1 VIEFQFRR
9 RCKDFLPAVCIL
21 LGEGLQRAVAA
32 FEFDA
37 QEPVEVKFFRSQ
49 PLFHLFAAR
58 GVKFHEH
65 FSFLH
70 VDEHAARGDFLGGV
84 HAARELFGALAR
96 EAGESVLREV
106 TRHSGSCSAKMSG
119 HETSRTNITPAEKK
133 QMLEMRTAHP
143 YYVYEAIHA
152 QPERIERVLGQRAE
166 IERAADAVAQKERI
180 TFVGIGTSLHAARVA
195 ESWMREFSGGRFLAH
210 CEQSFELV
218 HHPISF
224 GAGDAVIVITHTG
237 TTTASLEALRMART
251 AGALTV
257 VITGQMSEPTN
268 GPSSSDGVCGAD
280 FHVQTCEQEVAFAYT
295 KSYTTA
301 LAVLAL
307 LIVRVVEG
315 KKLLAGTPPLAA
327 LERVPDLLRGAL
339 QLEPAARELA
349 KRVAAL
355 ARIEIFGSGA
365 AWPTAS
371 EAALKIKEACYIA
384 AEGFETEEILH
395 GPFSETDARG
405 SLVGL
410 FTGGAT
416 DERGRQILRAAGELK
431 MPRAAITVP
440 SANRNLSAE
449 QILLVPETAQWLA
462 AFVHL
467 IPLQLLTYFLA
478 LERGASPDSGR
489 MEQPAHAA
497 ASKHYKY

>member
-1 VIEFQFRR
+1 M
-9 RCKDFLPAVCIL
+9 A
-21 LGEGLQRAVAA
+21 
-32 FEFDA
+32 
-37 QEPVEVKFFRSQ
+37 
-49 PLFHLFAAR
+49 
-58 GVKFHEH
+58 
-65 FSFLH
+65 
-70 VDEHAARGDFLGGV
+70 
-84 HAARELFGALAR
+84 
-96 EAGESVLREV
+96 
-106 TRHSGSCSAKMSG
+106 
-119 HETSRTNITPAEKK
+119 
-133 QMLEMRTAHP
+133 EMRTAHP
-143 YYVYEAIHA
+143 YHVYEAVHA
-152 QPERIERVLGQRAE
+152 QPELIGRVLAGRAGV
-166 IERAADAVAQKERI
+166 ERAADAVAEKQRI

-195 ESWMREFSGGRFLAH
+195 ESWMREFTGGRFLAH

-218 HHPISF
+218 HHPIAF

-237 TTTASLEALRMART
+237 TSTASIEALRMARA

-257 VITGQMSEPTN
+257 VITGQMSGE
-268 GPSSSDGVCGAD
+268 GVRGAD
-280 FHVQTCEQEVAFAYT
+280 FHIQTCEQELAFAYT

-307 LIVRVVEG
+307 LIARVVER
-315 KKLLAGTPPLAA
+315 KNLLAGISPLAA
-327 LERVPDLLRGAL
+327 LERVPNLLREAL
-339 QLEPAARELA
+339 RLEPAVRELA
-349 KRVAAL
+349 KRVAPL

-365 AWPTAS
+365 AWATAN

-431 MPRAAITVP
+431 MPRAAITTP
-440 SANRNLSAE
+440 SANHDLSAE
-449 QILLVPETAQWLA
+449 QILQVPECPEWLA

-478 LERGASPDSGR
+478 LERRVSPDSGR

>member
-1 VIEFQFRR
+1 M
-9 RCKDFLPAVCIL
+9 P
-21 LGEGLQRAVAA
+21 
-32 FEFDA
+32 
-37 QEPVEVKFFRSQ
+37 
-49 PLFHLFAAR
+49 
-58 GVKFHEH
+58 
-65 FSFLH
+65 
-70 VDEHAARGDFLGGV
+70 
-84 HAARELFGALAR
+84 
-96 EAGESVLREV
+96 
-106 TRHSGSCSAKMSG
+106 
-119 HETSRTNITPAEKK
+119 
-133 QMLEMRTAHP
+133 EMRTEHP

-152 QPERIERVLGQRAE
+152 QPELIERVLGQRAE
-166 IERAADAVAQKERI
+166 IERAAEAVAQKERI

-195 ESWMREFSGGRFLAH
+195 ESWMREFTGGRFLAH

-218 HHPISF
+218 HHPIAF

-237 TTTASLEALRMART
+237 TTTASLEAFRIARA

-257 VITGQMSEPTN
+257 VITGQLILPTS
-268 GPSSSDGVCGAD
+268 GDVVRVAD
-280 FHVQTCEQEVAFAYT
+280 FHIQTCEQEVAFAYT

-301 LAVLAL
+301 LAVLAQ
-307 LIVRVVEG
+307 LIARVVER
-315 KKLLAGTPPLAA
+315 KKLLAGLPPLAA
-327 LERVPDLLRGAL
+327 LERVPDLLRRAL

-365 AWPTAS
+365 AWATAS

-440 SANRNLSAE
+440 SANHDLYAE
-449 QILLVPETAQWLA
+449 QILQVPEAAEWLA

-467 IPLQLLTYFLA
+467 IPVQLLTYFLA
-478 LERGASPDSGR
+478 LERGVSPDSGR

>member
-1 VIEFQFRR
+1 
-9 RCKDFLPAVCIL
+9 
-21 LGEGLQRAVAA
+21 
-32 FEFDA
+32 
-37 QEPVEVKFFRSQ
+37 
-49 PLFHLFAAR
+49 
-58 GVKFHEH
+58 
-65 FSFLH
+65 
-70 VDEHAARGDFLGGV
+70 
-84 HAARELFGALAR
+84 
-96 EAGESVLREV
+96 
-106 TRHSGSCSAKMSG
+106 MSG
-119 HETSRTNITPAEKK
+119 HENNGTNITRAEKK
-133 QMLEMRTAHP
+133 QMAEMRTAHP

-152 QPERIERVLGQRAE
+152 QPELIERVLAQRAE
-166 IERAADAVAQKERI
+166 IERAADAVARKERI

-195 ESWMREFSGGRFLAH
+195 ESWMREFSGGRFWAH

-218 HHPISF
+218 HHPIAF

-237 TTTASLEALRMART
+237 TTTASIEALRMARA
-251 AGALTV
+251 AGAVTV
-257 VITGQMSEPTN
+257 VITGQMS
-268 GPSSSDGVCGAD
+268 GDGVRGAD
-280 FHVQTCEQEVAFAYT
+280 FHIQTCEQEVAFAYT
-295 KSYTTA
+295 KSYTAA

-307 LIVRVVEG
+307 LIARVVER
-315 KKLLAGTPPLAA
+315 KKLLVGPPPRAA
-327 LERVPDLLRGAL
+327 LERVPDLLRDAL
-339 QLEPAARELA
+339 QIEPAARELA
-349 KRVAAL
+349 KRMAAL

-365 AWPTAS
+365 AWATAS

-440 SANRNLSAE
+440 SANHDLSAE
-449 QILLVPETAQWLA
+449 QILQVPEAPEWLA

-478 LERGASPDSGR
+478 LERGVSPDSGR

>member
-1 VIEFQFRR
+1 M
-9 RCKDFLPAVCIL
+9 P
-21 LGEGLQRAVAA
+21 
-32 FEFDA
+32 
-37 QEPVEVKFFRSQ
+37 
-49 PLFHLFAAR
+49 
-58 GVKFHEH
+58 
-65 FSFLH
+65 
-70 VDEHAARGDFLGGV
+70 
-84 HAARELFGALAR
+84 
-96 EAGESVLREV
+96 
-106 TRHSGSCSAKMSG
+106 
-119 HETSRTNITPAEKK
+119 
-133 QMLEMRTAHP
+133 EMRTAHP

-152 QPERIERVLGQRAE
+152 QPELIERVLGQRAE
-166 IERAADAVAQKERI
+166 IERAADTVAQKERI

-195 ESWMREFSGGRFLAH
+195 ESWMRAFSGGRFWAH

-218 HHPISF
+218 HHPVAF

-237 TTTASLEALRMART
+237 TTTASIEALRMARAT
-251 AGALTV
+251 GALTV
-257 VITGQMSEPTN
+257 VITGQLSGPPGSPTS
-268 GPSSSDGVCGAD
+268 GDGVRGAD
-280 FHVQTCEQEVAFAYT
+280 FHIQTCEQEVAFAYT

-307 LIVRVVEG
+307 LIARVVER
-315 KKLLAGTPPLAA
+315 KKLLAGPSPVGT
-327 LERVPDLLRGAL
+327 LERVPDLLRDAL
-339 QLEPAARELA
+339 QLERAARELA

-365 AWPTAS
+365 AWATAS
-371 EAALKIKEACYIA
+371 EAALKIKEACYVA

-440 SANRNLSAE
+440 AANHDLSAE
-449 QILLVPETAQWLA
+449 QVLQVPDAPGWLA

-478 LERGASPDSGR
+478 LERGVSPDSGR

-497 ASKHYKY
+497 ASKQYKY

>member
-1 VIEFQFRR
+1 
-9 RCKDFLPAVCIL
+9 
-21 LGEGLQRAVAA
+21 
-32 FEFDA
+32 
-37 QEPVEVKFFRSQ
+37 
-49 PLFHLFAAR
+49 
-58 GVKFHEH
+58 
-65 FSFLH
+65 
-70 VDEHAARGDFLGGV
+70 
-84 HAARELFGALAR
+84 
-96 EAGESVLREV
+96 
-106 TRHSGSCSAKMSG
+106 MS
-119 HETSRTNITPAEKK
+119 
-133 QMLEMRTAHP
+133 EMRTAHP

-152 QPERIERVLGQRAE
+152 QPELIERVLAQRAE

-195 ESWMREFSGGRFLAH
+195 ESWMREFTGGRFLAH

-218 HHPISF
+218 HHPIAF
-224 GAGDAVIVITHTG
+224 GASDAVIVITHTG
-237 TTTASLEALRMART
+237 TTTASIEALRMARA
-251 AGALTV
+251 AGAMTV
-257 VITGQMSEPTN
+257 VITGQMS
-268 GPSSSDGVCGAD
+268 GDGVRGAD
-280 FHVQTCEQEVAFAYT
+280 FHIQTCEQEIAFAYT

-307 LIVRVVEG
+307 LIARVVER
-315 KKLLAGTPPLAA
+315 KKLLAGAPPLAA
-327 LERVPDLLRGAL
+327 LERVPELLRQAL
-339 QLEPAARELA
+339 QLEPAVRELA

-365 AWPTAS
+365 AWATAS

-431 MPRAAITVP
+431 MPRAAIAVL
-440 SANRNLSAE
+440 SANHDLSAE
-449 QILLVPETAQWLA
+449 QILQVPEAPEWLA

-478 LERGASPDSGR
+478 LERGVSPDSGR

>member
-1 VIEFQFRR
+1 
-9 RCKDFLPAVCIL
+9 
-21 LGEGLQRAVAA
+21 
-32 FEFDA
+32 
-37 QEPVEVKFFRSQ
+37 
-49 PLFHLFAAR
+49 
-58 GVKFHEH
+58 
-65 FSFLH
+65 
-70 VDEHAARGDFLGGV
+70 
-84 HAARELFGALAR
+84 
-96 EAGESVLREV
+96 
-106 TRHSGSCSAKMSG
+106 MSG
-119 HETSRTNITPAEKK
+119 HETSRTNITRAEKK
-133 QMLEMRTAHP
+133 QMPEMRTAHP

-152 QPERIERVLGQRAE
+152 QPELIEQVLAGRAE
-166 IERAADAVAQKERI
+166 IERAADAVARKERI

-195 ESWMREFSGGRFLAH
+195 ESWMREFSGGRFLTH

-218 HHPISF
+218 HHPIAF

-237 TTTASLEALRMART
+237 TTTASLEALRMARA

-257 VITGQMSEPTN
+257 LITGQMSGPT
-268 GPSSSDGVCGAD
+268 SSDGVRGAD
-280 FHVQTCEQEVAFAYT
+280 FHIQTCEQEVAFAYT

-301 LAVLAL
+301 LAVLAR
-307 LIVRVVEG
+307 LIARVVER
-315 KKLLAGTPPLAA
+315 KNLLVIPPPVAT
-327 LERVPDLLRGAL
+327 LERVPGLLRDAL
-339 QLEPAARELA
+339 QLESATRELA
-349 KRVAAL
+349 ERLAAL

-365 AWPTAS
+365 AWATAS

-440 SANRNLSAE
+440 SANHDLSAE
-449 QILLVPETAQWLA
+449 QILQVPEAPEWLA

-478 LERGASPDSGR
+478 LERGVSPDSGR

>member
-1 VIEFQFRR
+1 
-9 RCKDFLPAVCIL
+9 
-21 LGEGLQRAVAA
+21 
-32 FEFDA
+32 
-37 QEPVEVKFFRSQ
+37 
-49 PLFHLFAAR
+49 
-58 GVKFHEH
+58 
-65 FSFLH
+65 
-70 VDEHAARGDFLGGV
+70 
-84 HAARELFGALAR
+84 
-96 EAGESVLREV
+96 
-106 TRHSGSCSAKMSG
+106 MSG
-119 HETSRTNITPAEKK
+119 HETSRTNITRAEKK

-143 YYVYEAIHA
+143 YYVYEAIYA
-152 QPERIERVLGQRAE
+152 QPELIERVLGQRAE
-166 IERAADAVAQKERI
+166 IERAAEAVAQKERI

-195 ESWMREFSGGRFLAH
+195 ESWMREFSGGRFLAL
-210 CEQSFELV
+210 CEQSFELL
-218 HHPISF
+218 HHPIAL

-237 TTTASLEALRMART
+237 TTTASLEALRMARR

-268 GPSSSDGVCGAD
+268 GPSSSDGVRGAD

-307 LIVRVVEG
+307 LIARVVER

-440 SANRNLSAE
+440 SANRDLSAE
-449 QILLVPETAQWLA
+449 QILLVPETAEWLA

-478 LERGASPDSGR
+478 LERGVSPDSGR

>member
-1 VIEFQFRR
+1 M
-9 RCKDFLPAVCIL
+9 P
-21 LGEGLQRAVAA
+21 
-32 FEFDA
+32 
-37 QEPVEVKFFRSQ
+37 
-49 PLFHLFAAR
+49 
-58 GVKFHEH
+58 
-65 FSFLH
+65 
-70 VDEHAARGDFLGGV
+70 
-84 HAARELFGALAR
+84 
-96 EAGESVLREV
+96 
-106 TRHSGSCSAKMSG
+106 
-119 HETSRTNITPAEKK
+119 
-133 QMLEMRTAHP
+133 EMRTAHP

-152 QPERIERVLGQRAE
+152 QPELIEQVLAQRAD
-166 IERAADAVAQKERI
+166 IERAADAAAQKERI
-180 TFVGIGTSLHAARVA
+180 TFVGIGTSLHAARLG
-195 ESWMREFSGGRFLAH
+195 ESWMRQFTGGRFLAH

-218 HHPISF
+218 HHPIAF
-224 GAGDAVIVITHTG
+224 GAGDAVIVITRTG
-237 TTTASLEALRMART
+237 TTTASLEALRMARA

-257 VITGQMSEPTN
+257 VITGQLGGLAGSATSGE
-268 GPSSSDGVCGAD
+268 GVRGAD
-280 FHVQTCEQEVAFAYT
+280 FHIQTCEQEVAFAYT

-307 LIVRVVEG
+307 LIARVVQR
-315 KKLLAGTPPLAA
+315 KNLLVGPPPVAV
-327 LERVPDLLRGAL
+327 LERVPGLLRDAL

-365 AWPTAS
+365 AWATAS

-384 AEGFETEEILH
+384 AGGFETEEILH

-405 SLVGL
+405 SLIGL

-431 MPRAAITVP
+431 IPRAAIAVP
-440 SANRNLSAE
+440 SANHEFSVD
-449 QILLVPETAQWLA
+449 QILQVPEAPEWLA

-478 LERGASPDSGR
+478 LERGVSPDSGR

>member
-1 VIEFQFRR
+1 M
-9 RCKDFLPAVCIL
+9 P
-21 LGEGLQRAVAA
+21 
-32 FEFDA
+32 
-37 QEPVEVKFFRSQ
+37 
-49 PLFHLFAAR
+49 
-58 GVKFHEH
+58 
-65 FSFLH
+65 
-70 VDEHAARGDFLGGV
+70 
-84 HAARELFGALAR
+84 
-96 EAGESVLREV
+96 
-106 TRHSGSCSAKMSG
+106 
-119 HETSRTNITPAEKK
+119 
-133 QMLEMRTAHP
+133 EMRTAHP

-152 QPERIERVLGQRAE
+152 QPQLLERVLAERAE
-166 IERAADAVAQKERI
+166 IERAADVVARKERI

-195 ESWMREFSGGRFLAH
+195 ESWMREFTGGRFLAH

-218 HHPISF
+218 HHPIAF

-237 TTTASLEALRMART
+237 TTTASLEALRMAQA

-257 VITGQMSEPTN
+257 AITGQMSGPTN
-268 GPSSSDGVCGAD
+268 GPASNYVVRGVD
-280 FHVQTCEQEVAFAYT
+280 FHIQTCEQEVAFAYT
-295 KSYTTA
+295 KSYTSA

-307 LIVRVVEG
+307 LIVRVVER
-315 KKLLAGTPPLAA
+315 KNLLAGPPPVAD
-327 LERVPDLLRGAL
+327 LERVPGLLREAL
-339 QLEPAARELA
+339 RLEPAARELA

-365 AWPTAS
+365 AWATAS

-405 SLVGL
+405 SLAGL

-431 MPRAAITVP
+431 MPRAAIAVP
-440 SANRNLSAE
+440 SANHDLSAE
-449 QILLVPETAQWLA
+449 QILQVPEAPEWLA

-478 LERGASPDSGR
+478 LERGVSPDSGR